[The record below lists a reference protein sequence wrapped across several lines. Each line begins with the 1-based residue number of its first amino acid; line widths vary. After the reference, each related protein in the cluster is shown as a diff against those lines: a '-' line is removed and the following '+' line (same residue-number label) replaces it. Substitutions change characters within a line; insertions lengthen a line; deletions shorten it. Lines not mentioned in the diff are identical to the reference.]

1 MKFKKTSIEGCY
13 LIELE
18 PIQDKRGFFSR
29 CFCQKEFK
37 KHDLYFNIAQAN
49 ISFNRF
55 KGTVRGMHYQ
65 IPPRA
70 ENKLVLCTKGSI
82 YDVAID
88 IRKNSFTYKKWFGVK
103 LTSKNHLMLYV
114 PAGCAHGYQ
123 TLENNCEV
131 FYFVSEF
138 YDPEL
143 ERGLPWDDPTFG
155 IKWPNP
161 VTVISRKDKS
171 YLPFNKAQK
180 MTVK

>member
-13 LIELE
+13 LIKLE

-37 KHDLYFNIAQAN
+37 KHDLNFNVAQAN

-55 KGTVRGMHYQ
+55 KGTIRGMHYQ

-70 ENKLVLCTKGSI
+70 ENKLVRCTKGSI

-88 IRKNSFTYKKWFGVK
+88 IRKNSSTYKKWLGVE
-103 LTSKNHLMLYV
+103 LISKNHLMLYI
-114 PAGCAHGYQ
+114 PEGCVHGYQ
-123 TLENNCEV
+123 TLEDNCEV
-131 FYFVSEF
+131 FYFVSEL
-138 YDPEL
+138 YDPKL
-143 ERGLPWDDPTFG
+143 ERGLPWDDPAFG

-161 VTVISRKDKS
+161 VTVISERDQS
-171 YLPFNKAQK
+171 HIPFNKTQK
-180 MTVK
+180 SNFK